1 MNIFKI
7 KPIARARWSEGAF
20 LVNIVYTHLLS
31 VHFISEP
38 HTQSTDNSIS
48 PIRNRKRSED
58 IRVSPGNNHNE
69 YFNCPECDH
78 TFRSNQGLALHRT
91 IHTLTELDG
100 ADDQLSVHIISEST
114 NITRNNPPIL
124 DRGELFPASNEFNKV
139 CSVRAHQDSVGG
151 NSAAVVAVCC

>member
-1 MNIFKI
+1 MTSREVGGGSVSCQYGLHT
-7 KPIARARWSEGAF
+7 PIEHNNF
-20 LVNIVYTHLLS
+20 LS

-69 YFNCPECDH
+69 YCTCPECDH

>member
-48 PIRNRKRSED
+48 PIRNRKISED
-58 IRVSPGNNHNE
+58 IPVSPGNNHNE
-69 YFNCPECDH
+69 YYTCCPECDN
-78 TFRSNQGLALHRT
+78 TFRSNQGLALHPM
-91 IHTLTELDG
+91 IHTLTEPD
-100 ADDQLSVHIISEST
+100 I
-114 NITRNNPPIL
+114 
-124 DRGELFPASNEFNKV
+124 
-139 CSVRAHQDSVGG
+139 C
-151 NSAAVVAVCC
+151 